1 MFRYVALI
9 WDAQDLQQVDAAQA
23 ATRRLKA
30 SPSQWHEALD
40 RAGLRVLCSDIRPG
54 SLEPHALAGN
64 AGVVLGALF
73 ARKSDLEDDTPAQ
86 PCGLD
91 EGRTAAIVDSRGEWL
106 VRNGWGNYVAF
117 IADPLIGTTLV
128 VKDACGSLPCFSTNY
143 RGITVVFSA
152 IADCIELGSMP
163 LTVNRRFIERRLH
176 SGEMTQQFDALN
188 EVTQIRRGECV
199 EFSPLQQPALISR
212 RFLWN
217 PIDFVRTQAPL
228 DDPARAASAL
238 RSTLRSCTSTLAS
251 CHESVLLRL
260 SGGLDS
266 SIVLACLQQAPR
278 RPRLLA
284 YTQYTPKG
292 PMDPRP
298 WARMAL
304 GDSACEH
311 IELESTAA
319 GIRLG
324 SILEMAPTV
333 EPFSTLMCLVTAAQ
347 EQTLTASR
355 AATATFTGDGGDCA
369 FGSFCIG
376 EAPTAYLRRRGPRLA
391 VVRLAAESASILG
404 QTTWQALHRALR
416 MWLTGRSLT
425 NLASLNHE
433 ARKLVTQE
441 VVRECETTPA
451 VHPWLVGLQH
461 APWEPISKLGMLLG
475 TPDLYAGQAQP
486 SAAGPE
492 IVAPIYAQP
501 LIELVLRIPA
511 DVLFTGGQ
519 DRGLARRAFRGDV
532 AQPILNRLW
541 KDRAGDF
548 HDEIIRR
555 NLDWLREIFLDGVL
569 VGEGLLD
576 KTAVERALA
585 PGLVKDAVFPGEL
598 LRHLDTEIWA
608 RQWWARRSGVL
619 RAA

>member
-9 WDAQDLQQVDAAQA
+9 WDAQDAQQVDAAQA
-23 ATRRLKA
+23 ATRRLRA
-30 SPSQWHEALD
+30 SSSQWHEALD
-40 RAGLRVLCSDIRPG
+40 RPGLRVLCTDIRPG
-54 SLEPHALAGN
+54 SLEAHVLAGEV
-64 AGVVLGALF
+64 GVVLGSLF
-73 ARKSDLEDDTPAQ
+73 ARNSALDDDTPAER
-86 PCGLD
+86 CKLD
-91 EGRTAAIVDSRGEWL
+91 EARTTAIVDSRGEWL

-117 IADPLIGTTLV
+117 IAGPLTGTTV
-128 VKDACGSLPCFSTNY
+128 VLKDPCGSLPCFSTAF
-143 RGITVVFSA
+143 RGITLVFSA
-152 IADCIELGSMP
+152 IGDCTELGSMRF
-163 LTVNRRFIERRLH
+163 TVNRRFIERRLH

-188 EVTQIRRGECV
+188 EVTQIHRGECV
-199 EFSPLQQPALISR
+199 EFSPSRQPAMISR
-212 RFLWN
+212 RFLWS
-217 PIDFVRTQAPL
+217 PFDIARQQPPL
-228 DDPARAASAL
+228 DDPSLAAIAL
-238 RSTLRSCTSTLAS
+238 RNTLRSCTSTLAS

-266 SIVLACLQQAPR
+266 SIVLACLQGAR
-278 RPRLLA
+278 RRSRVLA
-284 YTQYTPKG
+284 YTQYTPNG

-298 WARMAL
+298 WARIAI
-304 GDSACEH
+304 GNSGCEH
-311 IELESTAA
+311 VEVESTPA

-324 SILEMAPTV
+324 AILEMAPTV

-347 EQTLTASR
+347 EQTLIAR
-355 AATATFTGDGGDCA
+355 HAATATFTGDGGDCA

-376 EAPTAYLRRRGPRLA
+376 EAAAAYLRRRGPGPA
-391 VVRLAAESASILG
+391 VVRLAAESASVLG
-404 QTTWQALHRALR
+404 QTTWHALKRALQ

-425 NLASLNHE
+425 SLASLNHE
-433 ARKLVTQE
+433 ARRLVRE
-441 VVRECETTPA
+441 EIVRECERTPA
-451 VHPWLVGLQH
+451 VHPWLSGLQH

-486 SAAGPE
+486 GAAGPE

-501 LIELVLRIPA
+501 MAELVLRIPA

-532 AQPILNRLW
+532 AQPILSRLW

-548 HDEIIRR
+548 HDELIRR

-576 KTAVERALA
+576 KAAVERALA
-585 PGLVKDAVFPGEL
+585 PGLVKNTVFPGEL

-608 RQWWARRSGVL
+608 RQWSPRCSGVL

>member
-9 WDAQDLQQVDAAQA
+9 WDAQDAQQVDAAQA

-30 SPSQWHEALD
+30 SSAQWHEALD
-40 RAGLRVLCSDIRPG
+40 RTGLRVLCTDIRPG
-54 SLEPHALAGN
+54 SLEPHGLTGN
-64 AGVVLGALF
+64 AGVVLGSLF
-73 ARKSDLEDDTPAQ
+73 ACNSALDDDTPARQ
-86 PCGLD
+86 CKLD
-91 EGRTAAIVDSRGEWL
+91 DARTAAIVDSRGEWL
-106 VRNGWGNYVAF
+106 VRSGWGNYVAF
-117 IADPLIGTTLV
+117 IADPLTGTTLV
-128 VKDACGSLPCFSTNY
+128 LKDPCGSLPCFSTAL
-143 RGITVVFSA
+143 RGVTVVFSA
-152 IADCIELGSMP
+152 IADCIELGASRF
-163 LTVNRRFIERRLH
+163 TVNRRFIERRMH
-176 SGEMTQQFDALN
+176 GGEMTQQFDALN
-188 EVTQIRRGECV
+188 EVTQIHRGECA
-199 EFSPLQQPALISR
+199 EFSPSRQPALVSR

-217 PIDFVRTQAPL
+217 PFDFVRQHAPL
-228 DDPARAASAL
+228 DDPSLAAIAL
-238 RSTLRSCTSTLAS
+238 RNTLRSCTSTLAS

-266 SIVLACLQQAPR
+266 SIVLACLQGAQPR
-278 RPRLLA
+278 SRVLA
-284 YTQYTPKG
+284 YTQYSPTG

-298 WARMAL
+298 WARIAI
-304 GDSACEH
+304 GNSGCEH
-311 IELESTAA
+311 VEVESTAA
-319 GIRLG
+319 SIRLG
-324 SILEMAPTV
+324 AILEMAPAV

-347 EQTLTASR
+347 EQTLIAR
-355 AATATFTGDGGDCA
+355 QAATATFTGDGGDCA

-376 EAPTAYLRRRGPRLA
+376 EAAAAYLRRRGPRPA
-391 VVRLAAESASILG
+391 VVRLAAESASVLG
-404 QTTWQALHRALR
+404 QTTWHALKRALQ
-416 MWLTGRSLT
+416 MWVTGRSLT
-425 NLASLNHE
+425 SLASLNHE
-433 ARKLVTQE
+433 ARRLVTDE
-441 VVRECETTPA
+441 IVRECEATPA
-451 VHPWLVGLQH
+451 VHPWLSGLQH

-486 SAAGPE
+486 GAAGPE

-511 DVLFTGGQ
+511 DVLFAGGQ

-541 KDRAGDF
+541 KDRAGGF

-576 KTAVERALA
+576 KAAVERALA
-585 PGLVKDAVFPGEL
+585 PGLVKNAVFPGEL

-608 RQWWARRSGVL
+608 RQWSPRTRGVL

>member
-9 WDAQDLQQVDAAQA
+9 WDAQDAQQVDVAQA

-30 SPSQWHEALD
+30 SSSQWHEALD
-40 RAGLRVLCSDIRPG
+40 RTGLRVLCTDIRPG
-54 SLEPHALAGN
+54 SLEPLGLTGR
-64 AGVVLGALF
+64 AGVVLGSLF
-73 ARKSDLEDDTPAQ
+73 ARNSAVDDDAPAR
-86 PCGLD
+86 PCNFD
-91 EGRTAAIVDSRGEWL
+91 EARTAAIVDSRGEWL

-117 IADPLIGTTLV
+117 LADPLTGTTLV
-128 VKDACGSLPCFSTNY
+128 LKDPCGSLPCFSTAF
-143 RGITVVFSA
+143 RGVTVVFSA
-152 IADCIELGSMP
+152 IADCMELGASRF
-163 LTVNRRFIERRLH
+163 TVNRRFIERRMH
-176 SGEMTQQFDALN
+176 GGEMTQQFDALN
-188 EVTQIRRGECV
+188 EVTQIHRGECA
-199 EFSPLQQPALISR
+199 EFSPSQQPPLVGR

-217 PIDFVRTQAPL
+217 PFDFVRQHQPL
-228 DDPARAASAL
+228 ADPSLAARAL
-238 RSTLRSCTSTLAS
+238 RSTLRSCTSTLAA

-266 SIVLACLQQAPR
+266 SIVLACLQGAQPQSR
-278 RPRLLA
+278 VLA
-284 YTQYTPKG
+284 YTQYSPKG
-292 PMDPRP
+292 SMDPRP
-298 WARMAL
+298 WARIAI
-304 GDSACEH
+304 GNSGCEH
-311 IELESTAA
+311 VEVESTAA
-319 GIRLG
+319 DIRLG
-324 SILEMAPTV
+324 AILEMAPAV

-347 EQTLTASR
+347 EQTLIAR
-355 AATATFTGDGGDCA
+355 HAATATFTGDGGDCA

-376 EAPTAYLRRRGPRLA
+376 EAAAAYLRRRGPRPA
-391 VVRLAAESASILG
+391 VVRLAAESASVLG
-404 QTTWQALHRALR
+404 QTTWHALKRALQ

-425 NLASLNHE
+425 SLASLNHE
-433 ARKLVTQE
+433 ARRLVTDE
-441 VVRECETTPA
+441 IVRECEATPA
-451 VHPWLVGLQH
+451 VHPWLSRLQH
-461 APWEPISKLGMLLG
+461 APWEPLSKLGMLLG

-486 SAAGPE
+486 GAAGPE

-511 DVLFTGGQ
+511 DVLFAGGQ
-519 DRGLARRAFRGDV
+519 DRGLARRAFHGDV

-576 KTAVERALA
+576 KAAVERALA
-585 PGLVKDAVFPGEL
+585 PGLVKNSVFPGEL

-608 RQWWARRSGVL
+608 RQWSPRSRGVL

>member
-9 WDAQDLQQVDAAQA
+9 WAAHDAQQVDAAQA
-23 ATRRLKA
+23 STRRLKA
-30 SPSQWHEALD
+30 SSSQWQEVLD
-40 RAGLRVLCSDIRPG
+40 RPGLRVLCADIRPG
-54 SLEPHALAGN
+54 SLDPHVLAGN

-73 ARKSDLEDDTPAQ
+73 ARTPDLDDDTPAQ
-86 PCGLD
+86 PCKLD

-106 VRNGWGNYVAF
+106 IRNAWGNYVAF
-117 IADPLIGTTLV
+117 LAEPLNGSTLV
-128 VKDACGSLPCFSTNY
+128 VKDPCGSLPCFSATC
-143 RGITVVFSA
+143 RGISVVFSS
-152 IADCIELGSMP
+152 IADCMELGAMRF
-163 LTVNRRFIERRLH
+163 TFNRRFVERRLY

-188 EVTQIRRGECV
+188 EVAQIRRGECV
-199 EFSPLQQPALISR
+199 ELSPLRQPAIVGR

-217 PIDFVRTQAPL
+217 PFDFARNQAPL
-228 DDPARAASAL
+228 DDPSLAATAL
-238 RSTLRSCTSTLAS
+238 RNTLRSCTSTLAS
-251 CHESVLLRL
+251 CHESALLRL

-266 SIVLACLQQAPR
+266 SIVLSCLQGRPR
-278 RPRLLA
+278 SPRLLA
-284 YTQYTPKG
+284 YTQYTPNG

-298 WARMAL
+298 WARLAI
-304 GDSACEH
+304 GDSGCEH
-311 IELESTAA
+311 IEVESTPAA
-319 GIRLG
+319 IRL
-324 SILEMAPTV
+324 SAILEMAPAA

-347 EQTLTASR
+347 EQSLIAR
-355 AATATFTGDGGDCA
+355 QAATATFTGDGGDCA

-376 EAPTAYLRRRGPRLA
+376 EAAAAHLRRHGPRPA

-404 QTTWQALHRALR
+404 QTTWHALTRALQIWITR
-416 MWLTGRSLT
+416 RSVT
-425 NLASLNHE
+425 NLASLNNE
-433 ARKLVTQE
+433 ARKLVTE
-441 VVRECETTPA
+441 DVVRECEAAPA
-451 VHPWLVGLQH
+451 VHPWLAGLPH
-461 APWEPISKLGMLLG
+461 APWEPMSKLGMLLG
-475 TPDLYAGQAQP
+475 TPDLYAGQAKP
-486 SAAGPE
+486 NAAGPE

-501 LIELVLRIPA
+501 LMELVLRIPA

-548 HDEIIRR
+548 HDELIRR

-576 KTAVERALA
+576 KAAVEHALA
-585 PGLVKDAVFPGEL
+585 PGPVKSSVFPGEV

-608 RQWWARRSGVL
+608 RQWAACRSGVL

>member
-9 WDAQDLQQVDAAQA
+9 WAAQDAQQVDAAQA
-23 ATRRLKA
+23 ATRRLRA
-30 SPSQWHEALD
+30 SSSQWQEVLD
-40 RAGLRVLCSDIRPG
+40 RPGLRVLCADIRPG
-54 SLEPHALAGN
+54 SLEPHVLAGN
-64 AGVVLGALF
+64 AGIVLGALF
-73 ARKSDLEDDTPAQ
+73 ACRADFDDDTPAQ
-86 PCGLD
+86 TCKLD
-91 EGRTAAIVDSRGEWL
+91 EARSAAIVDSRGEWL
-106 VRNGWGNYVAF
+106 LRNAWGNYVA
-117 IADPLIGTTLV
+117 IVTNPLVGSTSVLKDP
-128 VKDACGSLPCFSTNY
+128 CGSLPCFSATC
-143 RGITVVFSA
+143 RGITVVFSS
-152 IADCIELGSMP
+152 IADCMELGSERF
-163 LTVNRRFIERRLH
+163 TVNRRFVERRLYG
-176 SGEMTQQFDALN
+176 GEMTQEFDALN
-188 EVTQIRRGECV
+188 EVTQIHRGECI
-199 EFSPLQQPALISR
+199 EFAPLQQPAIVR
-212 RFLWN
+212 RRILWN
-217 PIDFVRTQAPL
+217 PIEFARSHAPL
-228 DDPARAASAL
+228 EDAPQAATAL
-238 RSTLRSCTSTLAS
+238 RNTLRSCTSTLAS

-266 SIVLACLQQAPR
+266 SIVLSCLQGTPR

-284 YTQYTPKG
+284 YTQYTPNG

-298 WARMAL
+298 WARMAI

-311 IELESTAA
+311 IEVESTPAA
-319 GIRLG
+319 IRL
-324 SILEMAPTV
+324 SAISEMAPAA
-333 EPFSTLMCLVTAAQ
+333 EPFSTLMYLVTAAQ
-347 EQTLTASR
+347 EQSLIAR
-355 AATATFTGDGGDCA
+355 QAATATFSGDGGDCA

-376 EAPTAYLRRRGPRLA
+376 EAAAAYLRRHGPSPA

-404 QTTWQALHRALR
+404 QTTWHALKRALQIWITR
-416 MWLTGRSLT
+416 RSLT
-425 NLASLNHE
+425 SLAALNDD
-433 ARKLVTQE
+433 ARKLVTEE
-441 VVRECETTPA
+441 VVRACEAAPA
-451 VHPWLVGLQH
+451 VHPWLAGLPN

-475 TPDLYAGQAQP
+475 TPDLYAGQAKP

-501 LIELVLRIPA
+501 FMELVLRIPA

-569 VGEGLLD
+569 VGDGFLD
-576 KTAVERALA
+576 KAAVEHALA
-585 PGLVKDAVFPGEL
+585 PGPVKSHVFPGEL

-608 RQWWARRSGVL
+608 RHWAARRSGVL

>member
-9 WDAQDLQQVDAAQA
+9 WAAQDAQEVDAAQA

-30 SPSQWHEALD
+30 SSSQWEEVLD
-40 RAGLRVLCSDIRPG
+40 GPGLRVFCADIRPG
-54 SLEPHALAGN
+54 SLEPHVLAGN
-64 AGVVLGALF
+64 AGVVLGTLF
-73 ARKSDLEDDTPAQ
+73 TRRGDFDDGTPAQ
-86 PCGLD
+86 ACKLD
-91 EGRTAAIVDSRGEWL
+91 EARSAAIVDSRGEWL
-106 VRNGWGNYVAF
+106 VRNAWGNYVAF
-117 IADPLIGTTLV
+117 IAGALTGSTLV
-128 VKDACGSLPCFSTNY
+128 LKDPCGSLPCFSAAG
-143 RGITVVFSA
+143 RGISVVFSS
-152 IADCIELGSMP
+152 IADCMELGSVRF
-163 LTVNRRFIERRLH
+163 TVNRRFVERRLY

-188 EVTQIRRGECV
+188 EAVQIRRGERV
-199 EFSPLQQPALISR
+199 EFSPLQQPAIVSR

-217 PIDFVRTQAPL
+217 PFEFARTHAPL
-228 DDPARAASAL
+228 DDPSSAATAL
-238 RSTLRSCTSTLAS
+238 RNTLRSCTSTLAS

-266 SIVLACLQQAPR
+266 SIVLSCLQRTPR
-278 RPRLLA
+278 APRLLA
-284 YTQYTPKG
+284 YTQYTPNS

-298 WARMAL
+298 WARMAI
-304 GDSACEH
+304 GDSGCEH
-311 IELESTAA
+311 IEVESTPAA
-319 GIRLG
+319 IRL
-324 SILEMAPTV
+324 SALLEMAPAA

-347 EQTLTASR
+347 EQSLIARR

-376 EAPTAYLRRRGPRLA
+376 EAAAAYLRRHGPRPA

-404 QTTWQALHRALR
+404 QTTWHALQRALQI
-416 MWLTGRSLT
+416 WITGRSLT
-425 NLASLNHE
+425 SLASLNNE
-433 ARKLVTQE
+433 ARKLVTEE
-441 VVRECETTPA
+441 VVRECEASPA
-451 VHPWLVGLQH
+451 VHPWLTGLPH

-475 TPDLYAGQAQP
+475 SPDLYAGQPKP

-501 LIELVLRIPA
+501 FIELVLRIPA
-511 DVLFTGGQ
+511 DVLFAGGQ

-548 HDEIIRR
+548 HDEVIRR
-555 NLDWLREIFLDGVL
+555 NLDWLREMFLDGVL

-576 KTAVERALA
+576 KAAVEGALA
-585 PGLVKDAVFPGEL
+585 PGPSKGNVFPGEL

-608 RQWWARRSGVL
+608 RHWAAHCSGVL